1 MYTKDDITIEG
12 NPILR
17 QKCERVRFPL
27 TKEDKETLK
36 QLHEYMVV
44 SEIDELVKKYNIRP
58 GVGIAAPQVGIAK
71 RMFSMN
77 CTDFLDEK
85 QTKYSYTVINPE
97 IIAKSDLMVYLPDG
111 EGCLSVNRNTE
122 GLVTPRH
129 YKIIVKCALFDSVT
143 EKVRNVKLT
152 LEGYPAIVFQ
162 HENDHLDGIMYVDKM
177 YKVKDLDP
185 KILPLYTLNEEDDEE
200 EESEEG
206 KAE

>member
-1 MYTKDDITIEG
+1 
-12 NPILR
+12 
-17 QKCERVRFPL
+17 
-27 TKEDKETLK
+27 
-36 QLHEYMVV
+36 MVV
-44 SEIDELVKKYNIRP
+44 SEIDDLVKKYNIRP
-58 GVGIAAPQVGIAK
+58 GVGIAAPQVGVAK

-200 EESEEG
+200 EDSEEE
-206 KAE
+206 KSE

>member
-1 MYTKDDITIEG
+1 MYKKEDITIEG

-17 QKCERVRFPL
+17 EKCDRVRFPL

-44 SEIDELVKKYNIRP
+44 SEIDELVKKYDIRP
-58 GVGIAAPQVGIAK
+58 GVGIAAPQVGVKK
-71 RMFSMN
+71 RMFAMN

-97 IIAKSDLMVYLPDG
+97 IIATSDLMVYLPGG

-129 YKIIVKCALFDSVT
+129 YKIIAKCALFDTIT

-177 YKVKDLDP
+177 FKPEELDS
-185 KILPLYTLNEEDDEE
+185 KILPLYTVDEGEDEDEE
-200 EESEEG
+200 KTE
-206 KAE
+206 